1 MGKLNFSISELIKSE
16 TANLHNINNMP
27 DINSLDNML
36 DLIYY
41 VLQPIRDRLKKPMV
55 ITSGFRCKRVNELLN
70 GAKTSQHLKGQAAD
84 FIVPGMA
91 VDEVIQFIRNSY
103 IEYDQLIAEKN
114 GSSEWVHI
122 SFSKD
127 NNRNQFLRITK

>member
-1 MGKLNFSISELIKSE
+1 
-16 TANLHNINNMP
+16 MP

-70 GAKTSQHLKGQAAD
+70 GSKTSQHLKGQAVD
-84 FIVPGMA
+84 FVVPGMA
-91 VDEVIQFIRNSY
+91 VNEVIQFIRNSY
-103 IEYDQLIAEKN
+103 IEYDQLINEYDK
-114 GSSEWVHI
+114 WIHI
-122 SFSKD
+122 SFEKD
-127 NNRNQFLRITK
+127 NNRQQYFKIK